1 MKKIIIL
8 GGGGHAR
15 VVIDL
20 IRVTGLYEIAG
31 ILDEEFKNGNM
42 AADDIPV
49 LGGDDLLPGLHAEGI
64 KLACIGIGS
73 VRDNSKR
80 KELYKTVKKIGY
92 SVPGLI
98 HPLAIVSKNGV
109 RISEGVQVMVGA
121 IIQTGSMIGEN
132 AIINTGVIIEHDC
145 NIGEHVHI
153 CPGAVISGGCM
164 IDDNSFIGAGA
175 TVIQGVKIGK
185 NAVVAAGAIILA
197 DVPDNSIVKGI
208 VTG

>member
-15 VVIDL
+15 VLIDL
-20 IRVTGLYEIAG
+20 IGITDRYKIIG
-31 ILDEEFKNGNM
+31 ILDPGLKQENM
-42 AADDIPV
+42 FDNVPV
-49 LGGDDLLPGLHAEGI
+49 LGGDDILPELFTEGI

-80 KELYKTVKKIGY
+80 KKLYKTVKKIGY

-98 HPLAIVSKNGV
+98 HPQAIVSKNSV

-121 IIQTGSMIGEN
+121 IIQTGSVVGEN
-132 AIINTGVIIEHDC
+132 TIINTGVIIEHDC
-145 NIGEHVHI
+145 NIGKHVHV

-185 NAVVAAGAIILA
+185 DAVVAAGAIILE
-197 DVPDNSIVKGI
+197 DVPDNSMVKGI